1 MIAVDAG
8 VVIAVDADVVIA
20 VDAGVIAVNVTDAVL
35 AIVVADVNVS
45 NDSYEA
51 ACISAAN
58 NCFGVLLSEGPIIS
72 HTRWIDKLMP
82 FK

>member
-45 NDSYEA
+45 NDSDHKSY
-51 ACISAAN
+51 
-58 NCFGVLLSEGPIIS
+58 
-72 HTRWIDKLMP
+72 
-82 FK
+82 